1 MEKRLDP
8 VELDEVLKVLRE
20 HGVVRAKVGG
30 LEVEFQPS
38 VPDIDTPTF
47 DEQFER
53 DQEVARRIAALKTHK
68 DIKFP
73 GS

>member
-1 MEKRLDP
+1 MDP

-20 HGVVRAKVGG
+20 HGVIRAKVGTI
-30 LEVEFQPS
+30 EVEFEPR
-38 VPDIDTPTF
+38 VPEPEALSF
-47 DEQFER
+47 DEQLER
-53 DQEVARRIAALKTHK
+53 DREVARRIAFDKTPK